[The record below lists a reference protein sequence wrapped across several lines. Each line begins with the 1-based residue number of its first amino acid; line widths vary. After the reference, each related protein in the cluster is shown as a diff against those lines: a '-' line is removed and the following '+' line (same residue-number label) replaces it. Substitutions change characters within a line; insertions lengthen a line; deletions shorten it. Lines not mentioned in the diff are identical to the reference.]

1 MGITKQKD
9 CHNTKKI
16 IIWIVGIM
24 ISRRSGYGRFFF
36 AICVIWHDTSSQ
48 KYGLSQTLL
57 STGTRGGVD
66 FLWSDQHYDKKSSQ

>member
-1 MGITKQKD
+1 MLEL
-9 CHNTKKI
+9 
-16 IIWIVGIM
+16 WLVGEVVIED
-24 ISRRSGYGRFFF
+24 SFF

-66 FLWSDQHYDKKSSQ
+66 FLWSDQHYDKKQANN